1 MITQQRHANEIEMK
15 EWRGKKITEKIY
27 GLHMMGNILR
37 ERVHKKSTEEY
48 RDDKR
53 KIK

>member
-1 MITQQRHANEIEMK
+1 M
-15 EWRGKKITEKIY
+15 TEKIY

-37 ERVHKKSTEEY
+37 ERMHKKSTEEY

-53 KIK
+53 KIQYETRRER